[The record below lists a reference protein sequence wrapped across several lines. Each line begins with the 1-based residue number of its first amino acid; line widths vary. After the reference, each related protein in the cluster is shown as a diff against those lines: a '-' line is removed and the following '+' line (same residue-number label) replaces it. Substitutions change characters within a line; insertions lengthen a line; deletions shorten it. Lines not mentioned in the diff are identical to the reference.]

1 VTPREGEPG
10 REPAP
15 PEHADDRQPQWYWS
29 YSETTAV
36 DLGLAERHAAATER
50 PPSDAIPVESRPV
63 ESRPVEAPA
72 EAPVEAPPVL
82 APQPTFQTK
91 PAQAFVERVPTGTVE
106 RNQAGKHWFMYRRP
120 PAPRANPWYPQ
131 RAAGSAPL
139 PPRHRDVPAD
149 PDRGGGGPP
158 PSRGRGGDDDPSDDA
173 RSPPPHRSEHEVD
186 DPGSGVLPAALA
198 VIVGATLFAGAR
210 WMEAPYFSRV
220 LVPLLGVLIALA
232 FAPAIMRRHRDEP
245 WIAKYLVAGVI
256 FKAVASGIRYR
267 TLVDAYG
274 AVGDA
279 TQYDIFGKAAAKAW
293 IAGDP
298 GPVLP
303 DLRKTNFIKWFTG
316 VVYYLF
322 GPDMITGFLVFG
334 LIAVLGSYFWYRATA
349 DSIPFLDKRL
359 YLGLVLFLPSV
370 AFWPSSIGKEAL
382 MQLGLG
388 VAALAAAC
396 ILRQRLFQGFLIGA
410 AGGWLLWVVRAHLLA
425 IVTFSLAAAYLF
437 GRSALRTADD
447 RVKVSLAR
455 PIGAVILI
463 VVVVF
468 ALSQAA
474 DFLGMEDFSLN
485 SIEAELDQTS
495 AQTAQGGSK
504 FGGDKDQ
511 PRNNSLTP
519 LRLPAGAAT
528 VLLRPFPWEIESG
541 FQILASLESMALA
554 LLMLRRWSSMKL
566 AVTRSRSSPFLLYC
580 WTMIAIWAAT
590 FSSFANFG
598 LLTRQR
604 SLVLPALFV
613 MIAIDPVLASRPA
626 TTRTAERELVTAS

>member
-1 VTPREGEPG
+1 VTPRRREPE

-15 PEHADDRQPQWYWS
+15 GRESRDERSGDPPGDRQLQWYWN
-29 YSETTAV
+29 YSDTSAV
-36 DLGLAERHAAATER
+36 DLGLAIAKPSS
-50 PPSDAIPVESRPV
+50 PPEVPSESPPLEPPIPAR
-63 ESRPVEAPA
+63 
-72 EAPVEAPPVL
+72 VL
-82 APQPTFQTK
+82 EPQPTLQTK
-91 PAQAFVERVPTGTVE
+91 PAQAYVERVPTGTVE
-106 RNQAGKHWFMYRRP
+106 RSRSGEHWFMYRRP
-120 PAPRANPWYPQ
+120 AAPRRNPWYPAQ
-131 RAAGSAPL
+131 ANGGHPAPRDRDA
-139 PPRHRDVPAD
+139 PVEPGPRDGA
-149 PDRGGGGPP
+149 GGPPAP
-158 PSRGRGGDDDPSDDA
+158 PSRGRGGDDDA
-173 RSPPPHRSEHEVD
+173 RSPPAGGYQAGAVD
-186 DPGSGVLPAALA
+186 EPTSGLLAGALA
-198 VIVGATLFAGAR
+198 VPVGAILYAGAR
-210 WMEAPYFSRV
+210 WFEAPYLSRV
-220 LVPLLGVLIALA
+220 LVPLLGVLVALA
-232 FAPAIMRRHRDEP
+232 FAPGIVRRHRDEP

-256 FKAVASGIRYR
+256 FKAIASGIRYR

-298 GPVLP
+298 GPVLA

-349 DSIPFLDKRL
+349 DSIPFINKRL
-359 YLGLVLFLPSV
+359 YLALVLFLPSV

-396 ILRQRLFQGFLIGA
+396 ILRQRLLQGFLIGA

-425 IVTFSLAAAYLF
+425 IVTFSVAAAYLF
-437 GRSALRTADD
+437 GRSALRTAQD

-474 DFLGMEDFSLN
+474 DFLGMEDLSLS
-485 SIEAELDQTS
+485 SIEAELDETS

-504 FGGDKDQ
+504 FGGDKDE

-541 FQILASLESMALA
+541 FQILASLESMVLV
-554 LLMLRRWSSMKL
+554 LLMIRRWSSMKL
-566 AVTRSRSSPFLLYC
+566 SVTRARSSPFLLYC

-613 MIAIDPVLASRPA
+613 LIAIDPVLAQRQTQGDDTEPALTTEPSRA
-626 TTRTAERELVTAS
+626 Y

>member
-1 VTPREGEPG
+1 MSPRKPESE
-10 REPAP
+10 
-15 PEHADDRQPQWYWS
+15 PEHEHANGRQLQWYWS
-29 YSETTAV
+29 YSATNAV
-36 DLGLAERHAAATER
+36 DLGLAEGTRS
-50 PPSDAIPVESRPV
+50 PPS
-63 ESRPVEAPA
+63 
-72 EAPVEAPPVL
+72 EAPPIPARVL
-82 APQPTFQTK
+82 EPQPTLQTK

-106 RNQAGKHWFMYRRP
+106 RNRAGEHWFMYRRP
-120 PAPRANPWYPQ
+120 VAPRRNSWYPSEGKGEHASPRGHDMPAAPASRDGGGRPPAP
-131 RAAGSAPL
+131 
-139 PPRHRDVPAD
+139 PPD
-149 PDRGGGGPP
+149 
-158 PSRGRGGDDDPSDDA
+158 RGRGGDDDA
-173 RSPPPHRSEHEVD
+173 RSPPANGYQAGAPDRASGLL
-186 DPGSGVLPAALA
+186 PGALA
-198 VIVGATLFAGAR
+198 VLVGGILYAGAR
-210 WMEAPYFSRV
+210 WFEAPYLSRV
-220 LVPLLGVLIALA
+220 LVPLFGFLIALA
-232 FAPAIMRRHRDEP
+232 FAPALIRRHRDEP
-245 WIAKYLVAGVI
+245 WIAKYLVAGII

-267 TLVDAYG
+267 TLVDEYG
-274 AVGDA
+274 GVGDA
-279 TQYDIFGKAAAKAW
+279 TEYDKFGRALAKAW
-293 IAGDP
+293 LSGDP
-298 GPVLP
+298 APQLD
-303 DLRKTNFIKWFTG
+303 DLRKTNFVKWFTG

-334 LIAVLGSYFWYRATA
+334 LIALLGSYFWYRATVEG
-349 DSIPFLDKRL
+349 IPFINKRL

-388 VAALAAAC
+388 VAALAAAN
-396 ILRQRLFQGFLIGA
+396 ILKQRLFQGFLIGL

-425 IVTFSLAAAYLF
+425 IVTFAVAAAYLF
-437 GRSALRTADD
+437 GRSALRTRDD

-474 DFLGMEDFSLN
+474 DFLGMEDLSLN
-485 SIEAELDQTS
+485 SIEAELDATS

-504 FGGDKDQ
+504 FGGDKDE

-541 FQILASLESMALA
+541 FQILASLESMVLV

-566 AVTRSRSSPFLLYC
+566 AVTRARSSPFLLYC
-580 WTMIAIWAAT
+580 WTIIAIWAAT

-613 MIAIDPVLASRPA
+613 LIAIDPVLAQRQA
-626 TTRTAERELVTAS
+626 DNRDDERALVTVS

>member
-1 VTPREGEPG
+1 MRPRKPE
-10 REPAP
+10 REPE
-15 PEHADDRQPQWYWS
+15 PEPRSNGRQLQWYWS
-29 YSETTAV
+29 YSATNAV
-36 DLGLAERHAAATER
+36 DLGLAEGRR
-50 PPSDAIPVESRPV
+50 SSPPR
-63 ESRPVEAPA
+63 APST
-72 EAPVEAPPVL
+72 PPAPPPTPARDL
-82 APQPTFQTK
+82 EPQVTLQTK
-91 PAQAFVERVPTGTVE
+91 PSQATVERVPTGTVE
-106 RNQAGKHWFMYRRP
+106 RSRAGEHWFMYRRP
-120 PAPRANPWYPQ
+120 AAPRHNGRHAARTNGGRPAS
-131 RAAGSAPL
+131 RA
-139 PPRHRDVPAD
+139 HDVPAAASGGGAGI
-149 PDRGGGGPP
+149 PPAPPPGRGRRGGE
-158 PSRGRGGDDDPSDDA
+158 DDA
-173 RSPPPHRSEHEVD
+173 RSPPPNGYQDGASATASGLL
-186 DPGSGVLPAALA
+186 PGALA
-198 VIVGATLFAGAR
+198 LFVGATLYAGAR
-210 WMEAPYFSRV
+210 WFEAPYLSRV
-220 LVPLLGVLIALA
+220 LVPLIGVLVALA
-232 FAPAIMRRHRDEP
+232 FAPSLVRRHRDEP

-256 FKAVASGIRYR
+256 FKALASGIRYR

-274 AVGDA
+274 TVGDA
-279 TQYDIFGKAAAKAW
+279 TEYDKFGQVAAKAW
-293 IAGDP
+293 IAGNP
-298 GPVLP
+298 GPQLD

-334 LIAVLGSYFWYRATA
+334 LIAVLGSYFWYRATVEG
-349 DSIPFLDKRL
+349 IPFIDKRL

-370 AFWPSSIGKEAL
+370 AFWPASIGKDAL

-388 VAALAAAC
+388 VAALAAA
-396 ILRQRLFQGFLIGA
+396 LVLKQRLLQGFLIGV

-425 IVTFSLAAAYLF
+425 IVTFSVAAAYLL
-437 GRSALRTADD
+437 GRSALRTLDD

-474 DFLGMEDFSLN
+474 TFLGMEDFSLN
-485 SIEAELDQTS
+485 SIEAELDETS

-504 FGGDKDQ
+504 FGGDKDE

-554 LLMLRRWSSMKL
+554 VLMLRRWSSMKL
-566 AVTRSRSSPFLLYC
+566 AVRRARSSPFLLYC

-613 MIAIDPVLASRPA
+613 LIAVDPVLAARQA
-626 TTRTAERELVTAS
+626 NDRDDERTTVTVS